1 MLKFIDFVLE
11 ESEDIAEAIT
21 AAQRVKRKLGTM
33 KRAGKLTAARKRW
46 KGRRANL
53 DRLKRRATR
62 GSRLQRKR
70 KFARGQSLKKM
81 GAAQLAGLERRL
93 DTKAQKVRGTKL
105 ARRLLPIK
113 RRADLGR

>member
-33 KRAGKLTAARKRW
+33 KRSGKLTAARKRW

-62 GSRLQRKR
+62 GSRMQRKK
-70 KFARGQSLKKM
+70 KFARGQNLSKM
-81 GAAQLAGLERRL
+81 GAAQKAGLEKRL

>member
-21 AAQRVKRKLGTM
+21 AAQRVKKRLDTF
-33 KRAGKLTAARKRW
+33 KRAGKLSAARKRW

-53 DRLKRRATR
+53 DRLKRRSTR
-62 GSRLQRKR
+62 GSRLQRKK
-70 KFARGQSLKKM
+70 KFARGQDLKKM